1 MVNRSSRKLK
11 CLKLDFF
18 SPSGKDVPHGGHFLS
33 TGSVVVICFLIND
46 KQRVVH
52 NFVPF
57 Q

>member
-1 MVNRSSRKLK
+1 MLK
-11 CLKLDFF
+11 TRFF
-18 SPSGKDVPHGGHFLS
+18 FPSGKDVPHGGHFLS